1 MINKNLYSI
10 ICAILVWVLGISCY
24 YLSSLIPILENTN
37 LQSNIVL
44 VIAIIP
50 CACIGSYLFYKKS
63 YLKPSA
69 LALTFIGVSVL
80 LDALITV
87 PLYIIPDGGS
97 YLAFFGDT
105 MFYILVVEF
114 YFVVFY
120 FGAYLTKKVSS

>member
-1 MINKNLYSI
+1 
-10 ICAILVWVLGISCY
+10 
-24 YLSSLIPILENTN
+24 
-37 LQSNIVL
+37 

-97 YLAFFGDT
+97 YSAFFGDA